1 MRNILS
7 TCMPDWTRNQTKN
20 AFIRRTITFAALMF
34 LFVWVSAPPVHS
46 QDEDSSDPGETES
59 RPPEAREERIP
70 AITLQV
76 GQRYPL
82 EGIRAQSASVTPEHV
97 AGARISAASVLLVG
111 RSPGTA
117 TLALETEGRTLKVKV
132 IVRGAA
138 PGGGEGAG
146 TLPSVLSEIRKL
158 PGVSVLPLGKRSL
171 VQGEI
176 LGRANYRRLLLHMK
190 NFSGSLQVLGTPAPG
205 IKASLMEQ
213 AQTLLSARGYQDAR
227 ITNAGNRFFLDGSV
241 PAPEDVEQ
249 ALELAE
255 SVIPNIENHLP
266 IPIRID
272 PTVTV
277 RVFILE
283 LSRQAHEALGL
294 SWPAVT
300 NSAIVFSPQGGQV
313 APSWAASLKHLS
325 TQGHAKV
332 LAEPVIAVKSGSS
345 AELSA
350 GGEIPLRITGK
361 FENKVTWKNY
371 GLKVR
376 IHIAGIAGKHIR
388 TKIDTE
394 SSQLDESTAIDGV
407 PGLRSTKM
415 GTEVDVP
422 EGEPVLLTGL
432 FQSSVAKDVEKVPFL
447 GSIPILGE
455 LFKSRRFRE
464 HESELMI
471 ALLPKFGAT
480 TISVPLSSAHGLEFD
495 RKWGILD

>member
-7 TCMPDWTRNQTKN
+7 SQWFNRRSKWTGTV
-20 AFIRRTITFAALMF
+20 FIRRAIAFAALILF
-34 LFVWVSAPPVHS
+34 LASIGPPLVHS
-46 QDEDSSDPGETES
+46 QDEDSTEPSETEA
-59 RPPEAREERIP
+59 RPAEAREERIP

-82 EGIRAQSASVTPEHV
+82 EGIRAQSASVTPSTV
-97 AGARISAASVLLVG
+97 AEARVSATSVLLVG
-111 RSPGTA
+111 RAPGTA
-117 TLALETEGRTLKVKV
+117 TLALETEGRALKIKV

-138 PGGGEGAG
+138 PGGGEGVG
-146 TLPSVLSEIRKL
+146 TLSGVLSEIRKI
-158 PGVSVLPLGKRSL
+158 PGVSVVPLGKRSL

-190 NFSGSLQVLGTPAPG
+190 NFGGSLQVLGTPAPG

-213 AQTLLSARGYQDAR
+213 AQALLSARGYQDAH
-227 ITNAGNRFFLDGSV
+227 ITNAGNRFFLDGNVS
-241 PAPEDVEQ
+241 APEDVEQ

-255 SVIPNIENHLP
+255 SVIPNVENHLP

-294 SWPAVT
+294 SWPAVV
-300 NSAIVFSPQGGQV
+300 NNAIVFSPQGGQI

-325 TQGHAKV
+325 AQGHAKV

-361 FENKVTWKNY
+361 FENKVTWKHY

-376 IHIAGIAGKHIR
+376 LHIAGIAGKHIR